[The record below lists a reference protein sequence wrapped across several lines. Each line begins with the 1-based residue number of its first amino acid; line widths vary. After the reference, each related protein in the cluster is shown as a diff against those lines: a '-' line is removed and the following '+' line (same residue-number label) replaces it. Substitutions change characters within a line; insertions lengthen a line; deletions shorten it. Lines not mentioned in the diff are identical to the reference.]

1 MSGTVVVGAQ
11 WGDEGKG
18 KIVDVMSAGFY
29 TVVRFGGGANAG
41 HTIQRDDVKVSTHLL
56 PSAVFRPRRSLFL
69 ARGMVID
76 LSVLVEEIGAIKRV
90 GGLENTMIYIDLDA
104 HVVTEAHKYVDRER
118 NKHIG
123 TTGRG
128 IGPAYED
135 RIGRRGMRIR
145 DLLVTQPPHYR
156 EAVEKLRTMD
166 FVRFTDTGEILYDK
180 LADDVPVL
188 FEGAQGVLL
197 DIFHGTYPYVTS
209 SHTVASAAATSCGLP
224 IKLMKRVIGVSK
236 AYTTRV
242 GEGPF
247 PTELQDETGNRLR
260 EIGAEFGATTGRP
273 RRCGWLDIPALR
285 YAIRVSGIEYLALT
299 KLDILSGLP
308 AVKVCVAYKLGEA
321 THKVLN
327 TGLPLDKV
335 QPVYETLESWEKF
348 KPTKYFTDLP
358 QAARAYVKHIEELLG
373 VGVAIVSVGADTG
386 ATILRNSRELF
397 DHRK

>member
-1 MSGTVVVGAQ
+1 MPGIVVVGAQ

-18 KIVDVMSAGFY
+18 KIVDVLSAGLY
-29 TVVRFGGGANAG
+29 NVVRFGGGANAG
-41 HTIQRDDVKVSTHLL
+41 HTIQRDDIKVATHLL

-76 LSVLVEEIGAIKRV
+76 LPVLVEEIGAIKQV
-90 GGLENTMIYIDLDA
+90 GGLENSTIYIDLDA
-104 HVVTEAHKYVDRER
+104 HVVTETHKRIDEER
-118 NKHIG
+118 NQHLG
-123 TTGRG
+123 TTKRG

-135 RIGRRGMRIR
+135 RVGRRGVRIR
-145 DLLVTQPPHYR
+145 DLLVAQPPHYK
-156 EAVEKLRTMD
+156 EVMEKLRAMD
-166 FVRFTDTGEILYDK
+166 FVRFVDTSEILYNK

-224 IKLMKRVIGVSK
+224 MKFMKRVIGVSK

-247 PTELQDETGNRLR
+247 PTELKDEAGNRLR
-260 EIGAEFGATTGRP
+260 EVGAEFGATTGRP

-299 KLDILSGLP
+299 KLDILSGFGD
-308 AVKVCVAYKLGEA
+308 VKICTAYKLGEA

-327 TGLPLDKV
+327 TGLPLDQV
-335 QPVYETLESWEKF
+335 QPVYETLAGWEKF
-348 KPTKYFTDLP
+348 KSTKYFTDLP
-358 QAARAYVKHIEELLG
+358 DAARAYVKHVEELLD
-373 VGVAIVSVGADTG
+373 VRVAIVSVGADTQ

-397 DHRK
+397 DHR

>member
-18 KIVDVMSAGFY
+18 KIVDVLSAGLY

-41 HTIQRDDVKVSTHLL
+41 HTIQRNDLKVATHLL

-76 LSVLVEEIGAIKRV
+76 LPVLVAEIEAIRSV
-90 GGLENTMIYIDLDA
+90 GGLENSIVYIDLDA
-104 HVVTEAHKYVDRER
+104 HIVLPAHQETDRER

-135 RIGRRGMRIR
+135 RIARRGLRIR
-145 DLLVTQPPHYR
+145 DLLSAQTEV
-156 EAVEKLRTMD
+156 VEKLRAMD
-166 FVRFTDTGEILYDK
+166 FVRFVDTSEILYNK
-180 LADDVPVL
+180 LADDTPVL

-224 IKLMKRVIGVSK
+224 MKFMKHVIGVSK

-247 PTELQDETGNRLR
+247 PTELKDETGNRLR

-299 KLDILSGLP
+299 KLDILSGFGE
-308 AVKVCVAYKLGEA
+308 VKVCIAYRLGEA
-321 THKVLN
+321 TYKVLN
-327 TGLPLDKV
+327 TGLPLDKI
-335 QPVYETLESWEKF
+335 QPVYETLAGWEKF
-348 KPTKYFTDLP
+348 RQTKYFTDLP
-358 QAARAYVKHIEELLG
+358 DMARAYVKHIEELLD
-373 VGVAIVSVGADTG
+373 VRVAIVSVGADTS

-397 DHRK
+397 DHR

>member
-1 MSGTVVVGAQ
+1 MPGIVVVGAQ

-18 KIVDVMSAGFY
+18 KIVDVMSAGLY
-29 TVVRFGGGANAG
+29 SVVRFGGGANAG
-41 HTIQRDDVKVSTHLL
+41 HTIKRGDIKVATHLL

-69 ARGMVID
+69 AKGMVID
-76 LSVLVEEIGAIKRV
+76 MPVLVDEIVAIKLV
-90 GGLENTMIYIDLDA
+90 GGLENTTIYIDLDA
-104 HVVTEAHKYVDRER
+104 HVVTDTHKHVDRER

-123 TTGRG
+123 TTGCG

-135 RIGRRGMRIR
+135 RVGRRGVRIR
-145 DLLVTQPPHYR
+145 DLLVAQPPLYK
-156 EAVEKLRTMD
+156 EAVEKLRAMD
-166 FVRFTDTGEILYDK
+166 FVRFTDTSEILYDK

-209 SHTVASAAATSCGLP
+209 SNTVASAAATSCGLP
-224 IKLMKRVIGVSK
+224 MRFMKRVIGVSK

-247 PTELQDETGNRLR
+247 PTELKDETGNRLR
-260 EIGAEFGATTGRP
+260 EVGAEFGATTGRP

-299 KLDILSGLP
+299 KLDILSGLGD
-308 AVKVCVAYKLGEA
+308 VKICVAYKLGEA
-321 THKVLN
+321 THKVLGPN
-327 TGLPLDKV
+327 LALDKI
-335 QPVYETLESWEKF
+335 QPVYETFAGWEEF
-348 KPTKYFTDLP
+348 RPTKYFTDLP
-358 QAARAYVKHIEELLG
+358 DAARAYVKHIEELLG
-373 VGVAIVSVGADTG
+373 VRVAIVSVGADTQ

-397 DHRK
+397 DHR